1 MSQRRRFVTLLPL
14 LAAVVSTLVVNAI
27 PAVRAFVLDETAF
40 VEAGWAAYFFTL
52 PGCFLQ
58 MVVGGI
64 SSAVLALMQSDRAR
78 AIIAYSVTGLIG
90 LTFLAMLV
98 FVCQPA

>member
-1 MSQRRRFVTLLPL
+1 MNQRRRFVTLLPL
-14 LAAVVSTLVVNAI
+14 LSAIVSTLVVNAI
-27 PAVRAFVLDETAF
+27 PAVRAFVLDERAF
-40 VEAGWAAYFFTL
+40 IEAGWALYFFTV

-58 MVVGGI
+58 LVVGGI
-64 SSAVLALMQSDRAR
+64 ASAVLALMKSERAR
-78 AIIAYSVTGLIG
+78 AITAYGVTGLIG